1 MGKQRKQVVAGASLD
16 LRLSLSDGRSCFL
29 GFRARL
35 DVMPSLPV
43 GTGLDP
49 LGLHCPVTTQH
60 GLLSVQQILSQG

>member
-35 DVMPSLPV
+35 DVMPRYRLVPV
-43 GTGLDP
+43 
-49 LGLHCPVTTQH
+49 
-60 GLLSVQQILSQG
+60 